1 MRPKIV
7 NRVVE
12 TTVSTG
18 AGTIELDG
26 AQKGYRAF
34 LDELN
39 SGDKTIYLIADSVSS
54 PTVYEMGIGTVT
66 IGATTTLSRDE
77 VIDSSNS
84 GNKISLTSGTHI
96 VTGTV
101 SAELL
106 NILADVID
114 SDHDLAGSSGAYT
127 LTTLS
132 GVTPYEGMMIGA
144 TANHDNPV
152 GVATLN
158 RNAAGAVNIVLPD
171 GSAPHAGA
179 LKSGRFYLFRFNAA
193 NKWVV
198 LNPTQSL
205 RYLHASGNVS
215 AVAHLDITDIPSDAE
230 KVEILIDNLIP
241 SVNNG
246 TLLIATS
253 NDNGTTFDAGA
264 DDYSHVRL
272 EAIATSSAP
281 AGSTPND
288 DEIIFATQV
297 GNQLGNQAQF
307 KIEMFRPGA
316 SNSTYVNFEGDYVSG
331 TGNMIKVIGTGRR
344 LAFEAVDALRLKF
357 ASSVNITSANYTV
370 LVERPG

>member
-18 AGTIELDG
+18 TGTIELDG
-26 AQKGYRAF
+26 AQTGYRAYS
-34 LDELN
+34 DELN
-39 SGDKTIYLIADSVSS
+39 SGDVTIYLIADSVSS
-54 PTVYEMGIGTVT
+54 STVYEMGLGTVT
-66 IGATTTLSRDE
+66 IGATTTLSRDQ

-84 GNKISLTSGTHI
+84 GNKISLTTGTHI

-132 GVTPYEGMMIGA
+132 GVTAYEGMMIGA

-158 RNAAGAVNIVLPD
+158 RNAAGADNIVLPD

-179 LKSGRFYLFRFNAA
+179 LESGRFYLFRFKAA

-198 LNPTQSL
+198 LNPTVISTN
-205 RYLHASGNVS
+205 LHASGSVS
-215 AVAHLDITDIPSDAE
+215 AATSLDITDLPANASEVTVKLRKIVGSSSAAT
-230 KVEILIDNLIP
+230 L
-241 SVNNG
+241 SCRTSTNNG
-246 TLLIATS
+246 STWDS
-253 NDNGTTFDAGA
+253 GA
-264 DDYSHVRL
+264 SDYSHTRPETVFNSTAGAGL
-272 EAIATSSAP
+272 NADTKIDIAAGWGTAGGDEGAFEVVLDDP
-281 AGSTPND
+281 GGTGSTFLRFN
-288 DEIIFATQV
+288 
-297 GNQLGNQAQF
+297 G
-307 KIEMFRPGA
+307 
-316 SNSTYVNFEGDYVSG
+316 SFEGSSG
-331 TGNMIKVIGTGRR
+331 NFTSINGHGRR
-344 LAFEAVDALRLKF
+344 LLFADVDAIQF
-357 ASSVNITSANYTV
+357 FFSAGTITCDYEVWVTSA
-370 LVERPG
+370 